1 MKKGKISFREIW
13 MKYQTIITFVIM
25 IIVYSIMSP
34 NFFTAVNLRNVF
46 SQNACLIVVSMA
58 QLIPQIINGVD
69 LSVSAVVAFSGTA
82 TALFMTANGM
92 PFLMAAMAAIVFSTL
107 FGALNGLMVSKCAF
121 PPFIATLATTQ
132 IAKGACYVISNA
144 KIIYVEDSAF
154 MIIGTGTIAG
164 IPVVVIIAL
173 IIVAIMAMILT
184 RTIIGRKIMAI
195 GGNEE
200 TARLAGVKVARYKF
214 LIYTAAGALSGIAGV
229 MAACRLGAGSPTI
242 GAEWEMD
249 SIAAVVIGG
258 TYGGFGS
265 AFNTFLGALII
276 GWMKNILNLI
286 GLASYPQFI
295 IKGIIII
302 IAVLGQKIGTGEL
315 DLGFSKIKRKKKT
328 V

>member
-1 MKKGKISFREIW
+1 MKKGNISFKDIW
-13 MKYQTIITFVIM
+13 MKYQTIIIFIIM
-25 IIVYSIMSP
+25 IIIYSIMSP
-34 NFFTAVNLRNVF
+34 NFFTPVNLRNVF
-46 SQNACLIVVSMA
+46 AQNACLIVVSMA
-58 QLIPQIINGVD
+58 QLIPQILNGVD
-69 LSVSAVVAFSGTA
+69 LSVSAVVALAGTA
-82 TALFMTANGM
+82 TALFMTNNGM
-92 PFLMAAMAAIVFSTL
+92 SFFMAALLAILISSL
-107 FGALNGLMVSKCAF
+107 IGALNGILVANCAF

-132 IAKGACYVISNA
+132 IAKGGCYVISNA
-144 KIIYVEDSAF
+144 NIIYVEEETFAF
-154 MIIGTGTIAG
+154 IGTGSVAG
-164 IPVVVIIAL
+164 IPTVVLLAL
-173 IIVAIMAMILT
+173 IIVAIMAVVLT
-184 RTIIGRKIMAI
+184 RTIVGRKIMAI

-200 TARLAGVKVARYKF
+200 TARLAGIKVKRYKF

-295 IKGIIII
+295 VKGLIII
-302 IAVLGQKIGTGEL
+302 IAVLGQKLGTG
-315 DLGFSKIKRKKKT
+315 DLNLNLFKVKKAK
-328 V
+328 

>member
-1 MKKGKISFREIW
+1 MKKSNLNFKDIW
-13 MKYQTIITFVIM
+13 SRYQTIIIFIVMM
-25 IIVYSIMSP
+25 IIYTIMSP
-34 NFFTAVNLRNVF
+34 NFFTPVNLRNVF
-46 SQNACLIVVSMA
+46 AQNACLIVVSMA
-58 QLIPQIINGVD
+58 QLIPQILNGVD

-82 TALFMTANGM
+82 TALFMTNNGM
-92 PFLMAAMAAIVFSTL
+92 PFFAAAAVAILLSAL
-107 FGALNGLMVSKCAF
+107 FGVVNGLLVAEFKFA
-121 PPFIATLATTQ
+121 PFIATLATTQ

-144 KIIYVEDSAF
+144 NIIYVEDRTFSL
-154 MIIGTGTIAG
+154 IGNGLFCG
-164 IPVVVIIAL
+164 IPMVVVVAL
-173 IIVAIMAMILT
+173 VIVLLTEIVLT
-184 RTIIGRKIMAI
+184 RTIVGRKIMAI

-214 LIYTAAGALSGIAGV
+214 LVYTAAGALSGVAGV

-258 TYGGFGS
+258 VYGGYGS
-265 AFNTFLGALII
+265 AFNSFLGALII

-302 IAVLGQKIGTGEL
+302 LAVMSQKMGTG
-315 DLGFSKIKRKKKT
+315 DLNLLKFKKSKK
-328 V
+328 